1 MALLSSRSCTAGR
14 SPATQFSSRATGVF
28 LCLVLLSLMLP
39 AVGQTAAAQEVVAQI
54 DAVTGQAFVNRD
66 AERLAAEAG
75 LKVHRLDEVMT
86 YGDGRLRLNF
96 RDGTV
101 ITIGPNSRVL
111 VQHYL
116 DTLGGADTRAPLL
129 TLVVGILRAAVP
141 KIGSL
146 GWSVQTRAAVASSR
160 STEWIMEARGE
171 TTSLVVLAGRVEVM
185 NEEGDVLRLTGGEGV
200 DITPSLPM
208 PATASRWA
216 AARVIAFAERTS
228 LR

>member
-1 MALLSSRSCTAGR
+1 MALFSSRSCTAR
-14 SPATQFSSRATGVF
+14 PTSVARFSNCATGAF
-28 LCLVLLSLMLP
+28 LCLTLL
-39 AVGQTAAAQEVVAQI
+39 GTALSIVSQPVAAQEVVAQI
-54 DAVTGQAFVNRD
+54 DAVNGQAFVNRD
-66 AERLAAEAG
+66 AERLAAETG
-75 LKVHRLDEVMT
+75 LQVHRLDELMT

-116 DTLGGADTRAPLL
+116 DTLGGADNRAPLL
-129 TLVVGILRAAVP
+129 TLMVGILRATVP

-171 TTSLVVLAGRVEVM
+171 TTSVVVLAGHVEVV
-185 NEEGDVLRLTGGEGV
+185 NDGGGVLRLTGGEGV
-200 DITPSLPM
+200 DVTLGAPM
-208 PATASRWA
+208 PATANRWG
-216 AARVIAFAERTS
+216 AARVIAFVERTS

>member
-1 MALLSSRSCTAGR
+1 MALFSSRSCTAR
-14 SPATQFSSRATGVF
+14 HTPVARYSSYATGAF
-28 LCLVLLSLMLP
+28 LCLTLLSLALP
-39 AVGQTAAAQEVVAQI
+39 AFSQSAAAQEVVAHI

-66 AERLAAEAG
+66 ADRLAAEAG

-101 ITIGPNSRVL
+101 ITVGPNSRVL

-116 DTLGGADTRAPLL
+116 DTLGGADSRAPLL

-171 TTSLVVLAGRVEVM
+171 TTSLVVIAGRVDVM
-185 NEEGDVLRLTGGEGV
+185 NGAGEALLLTGGEGV
-200 DITPSLPM
+200 DITLGALM